1 MSAPPP
7 TDVMAYLGGS
17 NSSLYS
23 HLTQASKLVQTAK
36 PRNRYAH
43 TSTIFTDTPAQVL
56 ATIMVENPDASEAD
70 FFKLSRAV
78 AENTLRWDET
88 PAPLKKDVSAL
99 IHCRDLFKVI
109 HHLALQ
115 TLTNFNAAE

>member
-1 MSAPPP
+1 MKWFRVQSREIFTP
-7 TDVMAYLGGS
+7 
-17 NSSLYS
+17 YS
-23 HLTQASKLVQTAK
+23 IVC
-36 PRNRYAH
+36 
-43 TSTIFTDTPAQVL
+43 TDTPAQVL

-99 IHCRDLFKVI
+99 IQCRDLFKVI
-109 HHLALQ
+109 NRLAL
-115 TLTNFNAAE
+115 